1 MKKTTIFLI
10 LLSILVANVQAQNII
25 ENKNKSL
32 FTGTWDWIENNVY
45 KDCFYIIIGER
56 NDSLLFSISG
66 VFYAGYKIHGFD
78 FDNNG
83 DIIADVRTTI
93 PKGIKAISKISE
105 GCSNFYSDPND
116 SLKYNPVSFELLN
129 DTTMLFILDDNKP
142 YWPDT
147 AIMKRRDYTNPKFSQ
162 KENNDLYKEK

>member
-56 NDSLLFSISG
+56 NDSLLFSKNSLIFSS
-66 VFYAGYKIHGFD
+66 
-78 FDNNG
+78 
-83 DIIADVRTTI
+83 IIPPHT
-93 PKGIKAISKISE
+93 
-105 GCSNFYSDPND
+105 PN
-116 SLKYNPVSFELLN
+116 
-129 DTTMLFILDDNKP
+129 
-142 YWPDT
+142 
-147 AIMKRRDYTNPKFSQ
+147 Q
-162 KENNDLYKEK
+162 